1 MRVKSSP
8 SPAFAA
14 FLSILAVFLSAC
26 SINMPRQDIDHTES
40 FVPTDELPSASPPPI
55 ATQATTAT
63 ISPQETEPPRPP
75 PALKTELT
83 RGCQKPNRNNPGP
96 KVGDT
101 AIEFT
106 LLDVNGVS
114 YTLSELLHEK
124 PVVMIFGSFT

>member
-8 SPAFAA
+8 SPAFVA

-26 SINMPRQDIDHTES
+26 SISMPRQDIDHTDS
-40 FVPTDELPSASPPPI
+40 SVPTDELPSASPPPI

-63 ISPQETEPPRPP
+63 ISPQETEPPLPP
-75 PALKTELT
+75 PTLETELT
-83 RGCQKPNRNNPGP
+83 RDCQKRSRNNSGP

-114 YTLSELLHEK
+114 YTL
-124 PVVMIFGSFT
+124 